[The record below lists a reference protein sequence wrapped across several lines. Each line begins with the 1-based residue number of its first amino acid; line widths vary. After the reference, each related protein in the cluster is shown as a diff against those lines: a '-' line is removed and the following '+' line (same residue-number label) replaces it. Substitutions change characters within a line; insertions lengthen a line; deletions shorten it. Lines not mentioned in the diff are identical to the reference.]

1 MNSPAHN
8 ESLKMLLVFF
18 PVLVLSLS
26 PGLSGA
32 QGYQFLLPWA
42 ASLICALHQKHIGAR
57 WMYLG
62 AMVLVV
68 VGLGYH
74 SDSSLLMSLIALL
87 YVFIW
92 L

>member
-1 MNSPAHN
+1 MNSQTHN
-8 ESLKMLLVFF
+8 ESLKTLLVFF
-18 PVLVLSLS
+18 PVLMLSLS

-32 QGYQFLLPWA
+32 QGCQFLLPWA
-42 ASLICALHQKHIGAR
+42 ASLWCASRQEHFFAR
-57 WMYLG
+57 WLYIG

-74 SDSSLLMSLIALL
+74 TDSSVLMSGIALL